1 MSVRVVP
8 FIGCRSLSFPL
19 EAENI
24 KLTDKVLG
32 IVSDAPCITKT
43 DLIYGELE
51 ATWRRRKQG
60 LKKWPVD
67 GNCWFKIAFCDQI
80 LESLDILF
88 SLLRFKLIN

>member
-32 IVSDAPCITKT
+32 IVPDAPCITKT
-43 DLIYGELE
+43 ENLKLNGE
-51 ATWRRRKQG
+51 
-60 LKKWPVD
+60 D
-67 GNCWFKIAFCDQI
+67 
-80 LESLDILF
+80 ES
-88 SLLRFKLIN
+88 RA